1 MEFFSIYDITYS
13 YSVTWGV
20 TETKAQNDYFRV
32 KYVTPQHYNERPVK
46 KTEMSS
52 GVHITSAVLSNSL
65 ERVGSTFLLNKR
77 VQTNEKYTQM
87 FKLMSKVIKLE
98 TQQTSRSLE

>member
-20 TETKAQNDYFRV
+20 TETKAQNDNFRV
-32 KYVTPQHYNERPVK
+32 KYVTPQQWTPCQKNRNVIWGTHNIRCSVK
-46 KTEMSS
+46 FARTCW
-52 GVHITSAVLSNSL
+52 VNF
-65 ERVGSTFLLNKR
+65 FLLNKR
-77 VQTNEKYTQM
+77 VQTNEKYTQI
-87 FKLMSKVIKLE
+87 FKLVSKVIKLE